1 MILKNRFIKSLSE
14 ADIVVIC
21 FYIFLIALNLIFHQ
35 RIENWFLLIAVN
47 IILIIAVFFLANTAE
62 KSNNVYL
69 KNFHFYYV
77 FPLIF
82 LSFKQVYILLRS
94 IHSHDYDPLLIELDR
109 FIFGG
114 DPTVFL
120 YQFANPILTEI
131 AQIAY
136 GTFFFLPIILGIEFQ
151 RKNKT
156 TELSYIIF
164 IVVFGFFLSYAG
176 YFLLPAVGPRFS
188 LHNFDTT
195 NLELPGLFLTNT
207 LRNIV
212 NWGESIPN
220 GTINAIDFV
229 QRDVFPSGHTQMTLI
244 VMYLAVKLKS
254 KNKLFF
260 LIDGSILIFATVYL
274 R

>member
-1 MILKNRFIKSLSE
+1 MLL
-14 ADIVVIC
+14 
-21 FYIFLIALNLIFHQ
+21 YIFNCFKSNLSS
-35 RIENWFLLIAVN
+35 ENGKLFLLIAVN
-47 IILIIAVFFLANTAE
+47 IILIIAVFFLANKAE
-62 KSNNVYL
+62 KSNNVFL
-69 KNFHFYYV
+69 KSFHFYYV

-164 IVVFGFFLSYAG
+164 IVVFGFFFPMPAIF
-176 YFLLPAVGPRFS
+176 YFLLLAQ
-188 LHNFDTT
+188 D
-195 NLELPGLFLTNT
+195 FLCT
-207 LRNIV
+207 
-212 NWGESIPN
+212 
-220 GTINAIDFV
+220 
-229 QRDVFPSGHTQMTLI
+229 
-244 VMYLAVKLKS
+244 
-254 KNKLFF
+254 
-260 LIDGSILIFATVYL
+260 ILIQQI
-274 R
+274 